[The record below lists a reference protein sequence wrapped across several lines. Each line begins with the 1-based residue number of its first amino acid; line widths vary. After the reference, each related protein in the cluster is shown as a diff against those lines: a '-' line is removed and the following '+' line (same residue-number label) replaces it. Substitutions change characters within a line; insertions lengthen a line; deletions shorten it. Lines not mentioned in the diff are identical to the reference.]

1 MFLGFERPLSKKPF
15 EVKKQIDADQTL
27 QPQVQDI
34 KVENYAFPFGLQVSI
49 EETSLSEEDDE
60 DRSVQKKPST
70 GNFSEISSSCMAFC
84 EAALLFLKDCFERLQ
99 KSTSAEESKEI
110 ISESNRVYE
119 DVQHVEKKA
128 LAVFNRMIY
137 SDPLF
142 IFRDP
147 DSDSKRACDAKKK
160 LQAIKALIK
169 QQQPY
174 PIDLS
179 NQTTSFF
186 KSTFMPL

>member
-1 MFLGFERPLSKKPF
+1 
-15 EVKKQIDADQTL
+15 
-27 QPQVQDI
+27 
-34 KVENYAFPFGLQVSI
+34 
-49 EETSLSEEDDE
+49 
-60 DRSVQKKPST
+60 
-70 GNFSEISSSCMAFC
+70 MAFC